1 VVIDGDSVR
10 LIFGAHGGAKPVIP
24 PNDTPQT
31 ARNLGTIVRLTQ
43 PSLTIVPGHEDA
55 WYRLTVPIEAAP
67 GSRAEVVD
75 FAALFEHTAGAGL
88 DMAVLDSAGAILGVG
103 SHLRL
108 AAAQGQTLM
117 LHVFGQTASDGSRG
131 TGAYTLDIAIL
142 PQLIGVQGEPLLPG
156 SHGRA
161 GGATASLVLSFQG
174 DRLDP
179 LAAQDPANYTVTWLG
194 PDRVAGT
201 ADDRTITVGA
211 AGDAQ
216 PVVYNPSANI
226 DVVSGVTYPTA
237 VRQTVTLLFES
248 ALPAGSY
255 RVEVSPKVGAVS
267 FTASDSPSHPLV
279 TLAPSGITE
288 GADLIVRN
296 AVAVPRGQINFTT
309 FKAGTPFLSQLQADM
324 SALLD
329 QEITVGDESNATP
342 ELLAQLQVRLQAGL
356 ASATDRVTLL
366 ALFLDPTGLD
376 LADPAGDHLRY
387 SLDSGQFAN
396 GIPNAFVGVA
406 SHVEL
411 VVIPFAAGE
420 YPLNVTD
427 VPTAARGGAVVLG
440 AEQDQS
446 ISFTSEL
453 REGTRTFLI
462 DAGVPS
468 DPQPVQQPATPA
480 QQPATPAQQ
489 PVTPVGNVT
498 EFATIRSNN
507 DLGPWSTRSAA
518 STPAQ
523 AATGVAKRVT
533 PRGSISYGDGIIR
546 FLRAIQSLLKKAK
559 TFIRKI
565 LAARFGMLEN
575 ARAGSEE
582 KPQAITAHD
591 GRPPFDMNAAA
602 PTSVIE
608 PVGVD
613 IAPSERSERAAD
625 LAVPAATRNI
635 RHINSVRG
643 KASLTMPVQCLAAA
657 SVAGITSS
665 QLLRCRPRRCR
676 KLRRKGADQ

>member
-1 VVIDGDSVR
+1 
-10 LIFGAHGGAKPVIP
+10 
-24 PNDTPQT
+24 
-31 ARNLGTIVRLTQ
+31 
-43 PSLTIVPGHEDA
+43 
-55 WYRLTVPIEAAP
+55 
-67 GSRAEVVD
+67 
-75 FAALFEHTAGAGL
+75 
-88 DMAVLDSAGAILGVG
+88 
-103 SHLRL
+103 
-108 AAAQGQTLM
+108 M

-131 TGAYTLDIAIL
+131 TGAYTLDIDIL
-142 PQLIGVQGEPLLPG
+142 PQLIGVQGQPLLPG
-156 SHGRA
+156 SDGRA

-179 LAAQDPANYTVTWLG
+179 SAAQDPANYTVTWLG
-194 PDRVAGT
+194 RDGVAGT

-216 PVVYNPSANI
+216 PVVYDPSANI
-226 DVVSGVTYPTA
+226 DIVSGVTYPTA

-255 RVEVSPKVGAVS
+255 RVEVSAKLGAVS

-288 GADLIVRN
+288 GADQIVKN
-296 AVAVPRGQINFTT
+296 AVAVPRGQINFTS

-342 ELLAQLQVRLQAGL
+342 ELLAQLQARLQAGL
-356 ASATDRVTLL
+356 ASAADRATFL
-366 ALFLDPTGLD
+366 ALFLDPVSLD
-376 LADPAGDHLRY
+376 LADPAGDHVSY
-387 SLDSGQFAN
+387 SLGSGQFAN

-406 SHVEL
+406 SNVEL
-411 VVIPFAAGE
+411 VVIPVASGE
-420 YPLNVTD
+420 YRLKVAD

-453 REGTRTFLI
+453 REGTQTFLI

-468 DPQPVQQPATPA
+468 DPQ
-480 QQPATPAQQ
+480 PAQQ

-507 DLGPWSTRSAA
+507 DLGPWSARSAA

-523 AATGVAKRVT
+523 AATGVAKRLT
-533 PRGSISYGDGIIR
+533 PLGSIFYGGGIIR

-559 TFIRKI
+559 ILLRKI
-565 LAARFGMLEN
+565 LATRFAMLEN

-582 KPQAITAHD
+582 RPQAITADD
-591 GRPPFDMNAAA
+591 GRRPSFEMHAAA
-602 PTSVIE
+602 PTSAIE
-608 PVGVD
+608 PVGVHR
-613 IAPSERSERAAD
+613 APSETSERAAD

-643 KASLTMPVQCLAAA
+643 RASLTMPVQCLAAA

-665 QLLRCRPRRCR
+665 QLLQCRPRRCR